1 MSAPTPSIAMP
12 DGFDAGLW
20 AVLSDRLRDFLL
32 RHPDRVPEVD
42 VAVYR
47 DLPSFVDFEWVR
59 SRIVISEDDLQL
71 AHRRRTAC
79 PHVVAMTDWPD
90 NEEITLDEMA
100 LVHLQ
105 AMRLPLGLY
114 KLARAFRTPEARFRP
129 LGGFF
134 DLLGK
139 AIDRAAK
146 YDDVMESDPDNPEIA
161 TVLVRN
167 GEHELARDYAF
178 LESLLPSVF
187 DSFLVDEVEA
197 ASPVLDDVAEHM
209 RRHRSFMVRFVG
221 TEGGYGQLDEGATRD
236 LDEGEFARRALE
248 LIDGSRGHFWLL
260 PEDLDNE
267 GRAPHFEA
275 FLGEVGAER
284 PQVRL
289 PSFIDAKWLK
299 DRLSLSGAVRSQL
312 HQSRDRILSY
322 AETDAYWPTS
332 KPNVDEIAERMFA
345 ALSMPLMLTALNHYV
360 LPRDPATRGNWD
372 NSPFRPF
379 YKKIAA
385 VLRGGSGW
393 PVVSEGTPDG
403 TLDAVALQQ
412 LIETGQ
418 IDLAREFCCLRGSE
432 LYDEEFVE
440 FVRGIP
446 GFEEVVD
453 FLSDRRR
460 LKAWWQASTP
470 KVVLADLRRTS
481 NCELPPMGEQR
492 RSYRVRHRDA
502 PPSSARLKRPWVLA
516 YGGLTPDASDEAST
530 DESGSQGVATMDDDL
545 DAIVDADREA
555 WVDNLRKL
563 SSAAIALA
571 AVEPSREALADL
583 RACLE
588 AAEAASVAWELSR
601 PKLVDVA
608 PYAVRLDAVR
618 ADLVRMIDLAG
629 TEQDAPTVPDV
640 ATMPQD
646 MEAELERVVASAET
660 GIGSAKEAEA
670 AFEALNASASAET
683 RYAVKIKL
691 NNELALAFEALRGRI
706 DESVSGLQAAATL
719 LAGVGTAEAAPSV
732 TTKTS
737 TPSVGPVDA
746 SPAEPE
752 AIAADPAVAPAPEVE
767 PEAVAPAP
775 VDEVRQEPAAAAQAE
790 PAPAVAAP
798 VAAEETGEP
807 ETAAGAAAIDASP
820 VEGRPE
826 AEPSLQDVDLDL
838 MATLTEPAPVSDED
852 AGSDPMAERID
863 QRLLSLMVSKQFGL
877 AHHLA
882 AAAKVA
888 APGTTYAVTPE
899 EMRFAAAAGRLDHAF
914 LQTAPQSVA
923 ELLAS
928 GLDAL
933 DGLPPASDGP
943 VAAARRILMY
953 PTALELVLFHPD
965 SGAIEVL
972 RSLNGL
978 VDEVQEENSRLVESA
993 MNVSRSRLPLSP
1005 AVLSHVSN
1013 TIEAQSGADAIR
1025 ATLLSRIEAFAR
1037 TSYSFQL
1044 ATRIRTVLYQ
1054 PDGLIGLLRDAM
1066 QFRDAP
1072 AAETAARDFVKA
1084 TETRSLIVDAFDRA
1098 EMTVNSKFKGLDGPA
1113 RDRMVS
1119 VIQEIRTLASEYLD
1133 RRAAARLVT
1142 AQDTPR
1148 IREAVSD
1155 LRRRLGATITAF
1167 DRLAQGDDPH
1177 LASAAKFA
1185 SDRYLALDVVLAGD
1199 VRVVGPLAHSIA
1211 LHASLPLLEHLQF
1224 GRSWL
1229 PTPYD
1234 AAEIVEAILSAPEPL
1249 LPPPGPARDAA
1260 YEALVGRRVDDG
1272 SLVGARMLI
1281 DLAAEH
1287 QISEEAAQSLA
1298 GRIDADEEAASEDLR
1313 REAEDTRTLIE
1324 RVMRFGSLTRPEEAV
1339 RLASVVDRVSE
1350 AKVPVRVQIA
1360 DRTTEVDVERIY
1372 DVKLA
1377 SALLAEAAE
1386 EARGLLDEPRNRLL
1400 ARIEAIAA
1408 RLPSEDV
1415 QRLRSLC
1422 ADDDLLTAEEL
1433 VALAE
1438 TQGAIVVPTRQRRSR
1453 FAILEN
1459 ETLPAAVAQGRG
1471 FGEAVAAA
1479 IAAGTDLPGAPF
1491 SELPPSRREGS
1502 GEIFASWRDLFRN
1515 IEGGKVGHPTAL
1527 EAGTFLESLGIAL
1540 KLREVSKLSNAQRRI
1555 LVADW
1560 EGHLP
1565 TDAESQLLPDF
1576 GSLTHGGWRTAFT
1589 TTLPGDAVLADIV
1602 KSAGSSGVML
1612 LVAEVVSKERRER
1625 FLIQNLEAR
1634 RRICLIDSASLVQA
1648 LAEPELR
1655 GLTPIELGQPYSF
1668 AWPFRDYEREAV
1680 PRELFVGRR
1689 QEMET
1694 LFEAAGSCVVYGGRR
1709 IGKTALLKHLVE
1721 TRNAPA
1727 EGTLVAFVDA
1737 QEIGSSHL
1745 PKKIWD
1751 DLQKALPTVFDKRS
1765 LGSDQ
1770 RKVAEE
1776 IERWLKADPRRRIL
1790 VLIDEADAFVRAD
1803 AAQSFAVFH
1812 ALQDLMTNTG
1822 RRFKFVM
1829 SGLHNVTRIAQVGNA
1844 PILQISSNP
1853 QRIGPLMGEELK
1865 DAEDLI
1871 VRPFAAM
1878 GIQFERREDVWK
1890 VLSHANYL
1898 PVLAQTLAKHL
1909 LEQVIEEAIRT
1920 GRAPRTIGRSLVARL
1935 FEARL
1940 VRDEVRDKFLM
1951 TLRIDTRYE
1960 LLAYVVADL
1969 VLGNEASGV
1978 IEEGVSVRL
1987 IRDRALECWPKGFA
2001 DRNRVSLFD
2010 DLVDEMEGLGILR
2023 QVAADRWTL
2032 RSTAVTRLLGT
2043 RDEVETKLI
2052 EFLDREGPNEFD
2064 PKSHRRLLEAAKG
2077 YENADGRP
2085 SPLTLVQ
2092 ERELLA
2098 DPTPVKLVFGTPV
2111 ADVDLVSLALSTAP
2125 ASFSDGSRFDVVTQI
2140 FASRNEFIERLR
2152 QVRGGVERTTVLV
2165 VDVRS
2170 DWTPDWAVDA
2180 LKVRVVVEKA
2190 AKVVFVGTSR
2200 HAAAYAADPRFV
2212 RLEKVRAFP
2221 LEPWS
2226 SAFVEAQLMRSNA
2239 VVGGE
2244 VRDAL
2249 LATLGGW
2256 NNPLSQILQNA
2267 RGNLAQR
2274 VEKMAGEIAVAT
2286 DTSLR
2291 LGLDGGLGDICRALA
2306 ELNDPTA
2313 PFDVGDVSAVLDLY
2327 PDLKVDGVLAN
2338 AESVCSYGV
2347 LVGAFEAVSG
2357 GRGEDGKGAA
2367 YAFAPLVRRYLS
2379 APRRAAA

>member
-1 MSAPTPSIAMP
+1 MP

-20 AVLSDRLRDFLL
+20 AALPFRLQDFLG
-32 RHPDRVPEVD
+32 RHPDPECRRFVEAS
-42 VAVYR
+42 VFR
-47 DLPSFVDFEWVR
+47 HLPAFVDLDWVKAR
-59 SRIVISEDDLQL
+59 LTSDEDEVQGI
-71 AHRRRTAC
+71 HNTRGAC
-79 PHVVAMTDWPD
+79 AHVVAMTDWPD
-90 NEEITLDEMA
+90 TPKISRDELA
-100 LVHLQ
+100 LVYLQ
-105 AMRLPLGLY
+105 AMRIPLGFY
-114 KLARAFRTPEARFRP
+114 RLAMLSRGVDGYRRL
-129 LGGFF
+129 LGGFQDF
-134 DLLGK
+134 YDGIYRQVRKLADVEAENTDIQDMLKLLLEHG
-139 AIDRAAK
+139 DR
-146 YDDVMESDPDNPEIA
+146 
-161 TVLVRN
+161 
-167 GEHELARDYAF
+167 ELARDLLF
-178 LESLLPSVF
+178 LEMIIPATIGAGSRREFSPSTPEI
-187 DSFLVDEVEA
+187 DELGDFFERM
-197 ASPVLDDVAEHM
+197 SD
-209 RRHRSFMVRFVG
+209 FTVRFAA
-221 TEGGYGQLDEGATRD
+221 TDAGQTVIDETALRDVERGA
-236 LDEGEFARRALE
+236 ESAVRALD
-248 LIDGSRGHFWLL
+248 LVNGKRPGAMAAIL
-260 PEDLDNE
+260 EDLDNE
-267 GRAPHFEA
+267 GRVPHFEA
-275 FLGEVGAER
+275 LMAEVGSAR
-284 PQVRL
+284 PRVRL
-289 PSFIDAKWLK
+289 PSFVDRAWLK
-299 DRLSLSGAVRSQL
+299 DRLALSGAVRSQL
-312 HQSRDRILSY
+312 HQGREQILAY
-322 AETDAYWPTS
+322 ADTQAFWPPAKPDVDA
-332 KPNVDEIAERMFA
+332 IAGRMLS
-345 ALSMPLMLTALNHYV
+345 ALSMPFVLTQTNCTV
-360 LPRDPATRGNWD
+360 LPREPEARGTWEA
-372 NSPFRPF
+372 STFRPF

-385 VLRGGSGW
+385 VMRADMVPWQIADGKPNGRLDRTVLRQL
-393 PVVSEGTPDG
+393 
-403 TLDAVALQQ
+403 LDM
-412 LIETGQ
+412 GQ
-418 IDLAREFCCLRGSE
+418 IDLAIEFCVLRGSE
-432 LYDEEFVE
+432 LYDEDFLDLIAGVPEFDEVE
-440 FVRGIP
+440 T
-446 GFEEVVD
+446 

-460 LKAWWQASTP
+460 LKAWWRNTQVRDWDATFRR
-470 KVVLADLRRTS
+470 LANFEMVPT
-481 NCELPPMGEQR
+481 GEQR
-492 RSYRVRHRDA
+492 PTYRVRHADA
-502 PPSSARLKRPWVLA
+502 PPSGTDKKRPWVA
-516 YGGLTPDASDEAST
+516 VGNSAEVQGGEEAAMNDRSN
-530 DESGSQGVATMDDDL
+530 AL
-545 DAIVDADREA
+545 VDADRER
-555 WVDNLRKL
+555 WVENLVKL

-571 AVEPSREALADL
+571 NADPSREALADL
-583 RACLE
+583 RACLD
-588 AAEAASVAWELSR
+588 AAEAASVAWELAR
-601 PKLVDVA
+601 PKTEAAA
-608 PYAVRLDAVR
+608 PYVARLETVR
-618 ADLVRMIDLAG
+618 ADLLRIIDVAG
-629 TEQDAPTVPDV
+629 TEHAASLIPHIESFPQEARADV
-640 ATMPQD
+640 
-646 MEAELERVVASAET
+646 ERAVAGVET
-660 GIGSAKEAEA
+660 CIRSAKEAEA
-670 AFEALNASASAET
+670 AIEALNTNASAET
-683 RYAVKIKL
+683 RLAVKIRL
-691 NNELALAFEALRGRI
+691 NNELAVAFEVLQGRI
-706 DESVSGLQAAATL
+706 GDSVDGLQAASTLLLEIGSSSDTPRLAAVAASEDATL
-719 LAGVGTAEAAPSV
+719 PEVESEDAMTAEPSGSGVAAETESIAARATEVDPTDAGGVPDPGTAVDAASATADPGVAADIEARDAAAD
-732 TTKTS
+732 
-737 TPSVGPVDA
+737 GAA
-746 SPAEPE
+746 SPAE
-752 AIAADPAVAPAPEVE
+752 
-767 PEAVAPAP
+767 
-775 VDEVRQEPAAAAQAE
+775 EPAGAE
-790 PAPAVAAP
+790 P
-798 VAAEETGEP
+798 T
-807 ETAAGAAAIDASP
+807 
-820 VEGRPE
+820 
-826 AEPSLQDVDLDL
+826 LKDVDLDL
-838 MATLTEPAPVSDED
+838 MATLTEPAPASDDD
-852 AGSDPMAERID
+852 AGSDPMTERID

-882 AAAKVA
+882 AAAKA
-888 APGTTYAVTPE
+888 ASPGTTYAVTPE

-965 SGAIEVL
+965 SGAVEVL

-1025 ATLLSRIEAFAR
+1025 ATLLARIEAFAR

-1066 QFRDAP
+1066 QYRDAP

-1113 RDRMVS
+1113 RDRMVA

-1167 DRLAQGDDPH
+1167 ERLAQGDDPH

-1199 VRVVGPLAHSIA
+1199 VRVVGSLAHSVA
-1211 LHASLPLLEHLQF
+1211 LHAALPLLEQLQF

-1234 AAEIVEAILSAPEPL
+1234 AAEIVEAVLSAPEPL

-1350 AKVPVRVQIA
+1350 AKVPVRVQMA

-1408 RLPSEDV
+1408 RLPSDDV

-1471 FGEAVAAA
+1471 FAEVVAAA

-1502 GEIFASWRDLFRN
+1502 GEIFASWRELFRH
-1515 IEGGKVGHPTAL
+1515 IEGGGVGASTAA
-1527 EAGTFLESLGIAL
+1527 EAGAFLESLGIAL

-1560 EGHLP
+1560 EGRLP

-1634 RRICLIDSASLVQA
+1634 RRICLIDAASLVQA

-2111 ADVDLVSLALSTAP
+2111 ADVDLVSLALGTAP
-2125 ASFSDGSRFDVVTQI
+2125 ASFSDGNRFDVVPQI

-2200 HAAAYAADPRFV
+2200 HAAAYASDPRFV

-2327 PDLKVDGVLAN
+2327 PDLKADGVLAN

>member
-1 MSAPTPSIAMP
+1 MA
-12 DGFDAGLW
+12 
-20 AVLSDRLRDFLL
+20 
-32 RHPDRVPEVD
+32 EVD

-47 DLPSFVDFEWVR
+47 DLPSFVDLEWVR
-59 SRIVISEDDLQL
+59 SRIAVSHEDLQGV
-71 AHRRRTAC
+71 HKRRNRCA
-79 PHVVAMTDWPD
+79 HVVAMTDWPD
-90 NEEITLDEMA
+90 TEEISLDEMA

-105 AMRLPLGLY
+105 AMRLPHGLSRLG
-114 KLARAFRTPEARFRP
+114 AAFRLHDGSFR
-129 LGGFF
+129 LVAGFH
-134 DLLGK
+134 DHLVRM
-139 AIDRAAK
+139 AESVAPDRVE
-146 YDDVMESDPDNPEIA
+146 DFDPDEPRLLNCLH
-161 TVLVRN
+161 TN
-167 GEHELARDYAF
+167 GKFEYARDYAL
-178 LESLLPSVF
+178 LESLQP
-187 DSFLVDEVEA
+187 EVYDTFIHDDVEEA
-197 ASPVLDDVAEHM
+197 APVLDEIGEHLH
-209 RRHRSFMVRFVG
+209 RHRAFMVRFVAS
-221 TEGGYGQLDEGATRD
+221 EGGTRPLDENAVEALVDED
-236 LDEGEFARRALE
+236 LKQHVSEIVAGN
-248 LIDGSRGHFWLL
+248 RGRFCLL
-260 PEDLDNE
+260 VEDLDNE

-275 FLGEVGAER
+275 YVDEVGTER
-284 PQVRL
+284 PRVRL
-289 PSFIDAKWLK
+289 PSFIDAAWLK
-299 DRLSLSGAVRSQL
+299 DRLALSGAVRSQL
-312 HQSRDRILSY
+312 HQGRDRLLRY
-322 AETDAYWPTS
+322 AESDAYWPVA
-332 KPNVDEIAERMFA
+332 KPNVDEIADRMLA
-345 ALSMPLMLTALNHYV
+345 ALSMPLLLTALNHEV
-360 LPRDPATRGNWD
+360 LAHKASRGSWD
-372 NSPFRPF
+372 SSPFRPF

-385 VLRGGSGW
+385 VLRGSSVRPPIIDGSPEG
-393 PVVSEGTPDG
+393 VVDV
-403 TLDAVALQQ
+403 VALKH
-412 LIETGQ
+412 LLEMGQ
-418 IDLAREFCCLRGSE
+418 IDLARELCVLRGSE
-432 LYDEEFVE
+432 LYDEEFLEV
-440 FVRGIP
+440 IP
-446 GFEEVVD
+446 AGPVFQEVAD
-453 FLSDRRR
+453 FLADRRR
-460 LKAWWQASTP
+460 LKAWWQVSRP
-470 KVVLADLRRTS
+470 EVEDVDMRRAS
-481 NCELPPMGEQR
+481 NCELPPTGEQR
-492 RSYRVRHRDA
+492 HSYRIRQPGA
-502 PPSSARLKRPWVLA
+502 PPTVRRMKRPWILT
-516 YGGLTPDASDEAST
+516 YGDRTPVANDETAT
-530 DESGSQGVATMDDDL
+530 DDRGSNGEATMNVEMDGL
-545 DAIVDADREA
+545 VDAEREA

-563 SSAAIALA
+563 SSTAIALA
-571 AVEPSREALADL
+571 AVDPSREALADL

-601 PKLVDVA
+601 PKLVEVA
-608 PYAVRLDAVR
+608 PYAARLDAVR

-629 TEQDAPTVPDV
+629 TEQDAPAVPSV
-640 ATMPQD
+640 ATVPQD

-691 NNELALAFEALRGRI
+691 NNELALAFEALRARI

-719 LAGVGTAEAAPSV
+719 LAGVRTAEAAPS
-732 TTKTS
+732 
-737 TPSVGPVDA
+737 TPTVSADPTGVQVEA
-746 SPAEPE
+746 SPAEPQTV
-752 AIAADPAVAPAPEVE
+752 AADPSVVPEPVVE
-767 PEAVAPAP
+767 PETAAAPEP
-775 VDEVRQEPAAAAQAE
+775 VEHVRQEPADSLQADPAPTLAE
-790 PAPAVAAP
+790 PSV
-798 VAAEETGEP
+798 EGMTGEP
-807 ETAAGAAAIDASP
+807 ETVAGTVAAAATDAPP
-820 VEGRPE
+820 VEDRPE

-838 MATLTEPAPVSDED
+838 MATLTEPTPASDED

-965 SGAIEVL
+965 SGAVEVL

-1471 FGEAVAAA
+1471 FGEAVASA
-1479 IAAGTDLPGAPF
+1479 IAAGTDQPGAPF

-1515 IEGGKVGHPTAL
+1515 IEGGKVGHVTAL

-1765 LGSDQ
+1765 LAADQ

-2111 ADVDLVSLALSTAP
+2111 ADVDLVSLALRTAP
-2125 ASFSDGSRFDVVTQI
+2125 ASFSDGNRFDVVTQI

-2152 QVRGGVERTTVLV
+2152 QVRGGAERTTVLV

-2249 LATLGGW
+2249 LATTGGW

-2327 PDLKVDGVLAN
+2327 PDLKVDGVPAN
-2338 AESVCSYGV
+2338 AEAVCSYGV

>member
-1 MSAPTPSIAMP
+1 MPSIAMP

-32 RHPDRVPEVD
+32 RHPDRVAEVD

-59 SRIVISEDDLQL
+59 SRIDIPDEELQA
-71 AHRRRTAC
+71 AHRRRNTC

-114 KLARAFRTPEARFRP
+114 RLSRAFRTRQEPFRP
-129 LGGFF
+129 LAGFF
-134 DLLGK
+134 GLLRR
-139 AIDRAAK
+139 IVDRAAQLE
-146 YDDVMESDPDNPEIA
+146 DVGERDPDNPEIA
-161 TVLVRN
+161 TVLVKN
-167 GEHELARDYAF
+167 GDCELARDYAF
-178 LESLLPSVF
+178 LESLLPSIF
-187 DSFLVDEVEA
+187 DSFLVDEVEK
-197 ASPVLDDVAEHM
+197 ASPLLDVVAEHM
-209 RRHRSFMVRFVG
+209 RLHRSFMVRFVG
-221 TEGGYGQLDEGATRD
+221 TEGGYRGLDEGATRD
-236 LDEGEFARRALE
+236 LDEGEFASRALE
-248 LIDGSRGHFWLL
+248 LVEGTRGHFWML

-284 PQVRL
+284 PQVRV

-322 AETDAYWPTS
+322 AETEAYWPTS

-345 ALSMPLMLTALNHYV
+345 AFSMPLMLTALNHYV

-412 LIETGQ
+412 LLEMGQ

-432 LYDEEFVE
+432 LFDEEFVE

-470 KVVLADLRRTS
+470 KVVQADLRRTS
-481 NCELPPMGEQR
+481 NCELPPIGEQR

-516 YGGLTPDASDEAST
+516 YGGLTPDGSDEAST
-530 DESGSQGVATMDDDL
+530 DESGSQGEATMHDDL
-545 DAIVDADREA
+545 DAIVDADRDV
-555 WVDNLRKL
+555 WVDNLWKL
-563 SSAAIALA
+563 SSRAMALA
-571 AVEPSREALADL
+571 AAEPSREALADL

-601 PKLVDVA
+601 PKLVEVA
-608 PYAVRLDAVR
+608 PYAARLDAVR

-629 TEQDAPTVPDV
+629 TEQDAPAVPAV

-670 AFEALNASASAET
+670 AFEALNASALAET
-683 RYAVKIKL
+683 RYAAKIRL
-691 NNELALAFEALRGRI
+691 NSELALAFEALRGRI

-719 LAGVGTAEAAPSV
+719 LAGVGSAEAAPSV
-732 TTKTS
+732 PTETS
-737 TPSVGPVDA
+737 IPSVRPVDA

-752 AIAADPAVAPAPEVE
+752 AIAVDPAVAPEPEVE
-767 PEAVAPAP
+767 PEAAAPAP
-775 VDEVRQEPAAAAQAE
+775 VEEVRQEPTATPQAE
-790 PAPAVAAP
+790 SAPAVAAP
-798 VAAEETGEP
+798 VVAEGTGEP
-807 ETAAGAAAIDASP
+807 ETAAGAAIDASP

-838 MATLTEPAPVSDED
+838 MATLTEPTPVSHDD

-965 SGAIEVL
+965 SGAVEVL

-1025 ATLLSRIEAFAR
+1025 ATLLARIEAFAR

-1066 QFRDAP
+1066 QYRDAP

-1113 RDRMVS
+1113 RDRMVA

-1167 DRLAQGDDPH
+1167 ERLAQGDDPH

-1199 VRVVGPLAHSIA
+1199 VRVVGPLAHSVA
-1211 LHASLPLLEHLQF
+1211 LHAALPLLEHLQF

-1360 DRTTEVDVERIY
+1360 DRTEEVDVERIY

-1400 ARIEAIAA
+1400 ARIDAIAA

-1471 FGEAVAAA
+1471 FAEVVAAA

-1502 GEIFASWRDLFRN
+1502 GEIFASWRELFRH
-1515 IEGGKVGHPTAL
+1515 IEGGAVGASTAA
-1527 EAGTFLESLGIAL
+1527 EAGAFLESLGIAL
-1540 KLREVSKLSNAQRRI
+1540 KLREVSKLSNGQRRI
-1555 LVADW
+1555 FVADW
-1560 EGHLP
+1560 EGRLP

-1634 RRICLIDSASLVQA
+1634 RRICLIDAASLVQA

-2111 ADVDLVSLALSTAP
+2111 ADVDLVSLALDSAP
-2125 ASFSDGSRFDVVTQI
+2125 ASFSDGNRFDVVPQI
-2140 FASRNEFIERLR
+2140 FTSRTAFIERLR
-2152 QVRGGVERTTVLV
+2152 QVRGGAERTTVLV

-2313 PFDVGDVSAVLDLY
+2313 PFDAGDVSAVLDLY
-2327 PDLKVDGVLAN
+2327 PDLMVDGVPAN
-2338 AESVCSYGV
+2338 AEAVCSYGV